1 MRTTLSLD
9 DDVAAQ
15 LEAWRTERDLS
26 FKEAVN
32 AALRRGLS
40 ELSRKR
46 TRKPFRTK
54 PIDMGHCRFANLDN
68 VWEVLDEVENAGS
81 VHR

>member
-15 LEAWRTERDLS
+15 LEAWRAKQNLT

-32 AALRRGLS
+32 SALRRSLD
-40 ELSRKR
+40 ELSRPKARR
-46 TRKPFRTK
+46 TFVTK
-54 PIDMGHCRFANLDN
+54 PIDMGACRLASLDN
-68 VWEVLDEVENAGS
+68 ISEVLDDLDNDPSA
-81 VHR
+81 HP

>member
-15 LEAWRTERDLS
+15 LEAWRAKQDLS

-32 AALRRGLS
+32 SALRRGLT
-40 ELSRKR
+40 ELSRPR
-46 TRKPFRTK
+46 AAKPFRTK
-54 PIDMGHCRFANLDN
+54 PVDMGRCRFANLDN
-68 VWEVLDEVENAGS
+68 VWEVLDEVESARS
-81 VHR
+81 AR